1 MHEGGQIWCANPKY
15 EPLMLNVDGNGGETP
30 ENYLGTWPKGDR
42 RGFKPWEVSNMVYK
56 MGGAII
62 YYKLVNK
69 FDLKKLIAGAP

>member
-1 MHEGGQIWCANPKY
+1 MHEGGLIWRANPKF
-15 EPLMLNVDGNGGETP
+15 EPLVLDVDGNSGETP
-30 ENYLGTWPKGDR
+30 GNDVGTWPKGDR
-42 RGFKPWEVSNMVYK
+42 RGFKAWVVSNVVYK